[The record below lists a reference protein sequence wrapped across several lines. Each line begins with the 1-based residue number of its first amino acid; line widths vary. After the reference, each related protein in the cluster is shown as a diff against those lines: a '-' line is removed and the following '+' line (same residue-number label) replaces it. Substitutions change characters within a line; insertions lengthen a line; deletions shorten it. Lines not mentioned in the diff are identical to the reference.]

1 MDKYMQKGG
10 TGQRGRVPPGGGN
23 GSSLLLEDEVDGEDQ
38 ADESRQMVP
47 AQRFVSEDQQGED
60 REDGQRNHLL
70 DHLQLE
76 EREGASVVDE
86 ADAVG
91 RHLAAVFEEGD
102 APAHQNDNEERQ
114 RIAGSHLVEFQVAV
128 PGDGHEGVG
137 TE

>member
-1 MDKYMQKGG
+1 MKAA
-10 TGQRGRVPPGGGN
+10 RW
-23 GSSLLLEDEVDGEDQ
+23 
-38 ADESRQMVP
+38 
-47 AQRFVSEDQQGED
+47 F
-60 REDGQRNHLL
+60 QRNVSFLKTSRAKTVKTAS
-70 DHLQLE
+70 E
-76 EREGASVVDE
+76 TTSWITFSWKSEKGPSVVDE

-137 TE
+137 TEQQQNGIKSSHECDVWFCGAKISIAP